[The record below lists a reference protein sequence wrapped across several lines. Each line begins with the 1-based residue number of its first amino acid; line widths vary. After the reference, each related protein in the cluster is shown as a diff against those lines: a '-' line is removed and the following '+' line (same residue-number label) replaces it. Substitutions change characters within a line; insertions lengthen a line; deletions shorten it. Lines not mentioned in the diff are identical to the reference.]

1 VAGASSGDPRNHR
14 CGPRW
19 VENETWEL
27 GGLWT
32 RSYAAAAR
40 DYLAARVRETETFA
54 AVGEFASWR
63 AARRGPA
70 TPCAGKERRHATHI
84 TIRIIPGTGTRPE

>member
-1 VAGASSGDPRNHR
+1 VSNRTWVAGASSGDPRNHR

-32 RSYAAAAR
+32 RSKG
-40 DYLAARVRETETFA
+40 L
-54 AVGEFASWR
+54 S
-63 AARRGPA
+63 
-70 TPCAGKERRHATHI
+70 
-84 TIRIIPGTGTRPE
+84 